1 MHDQSLPVMAC
12 LVWAATHSDSPEHM
26 AELFRA
32 NEKKFSDLFSEKPQ
46 SSVHAEVVRRPF

>member
-1 MHDQSLPVMAC
+1 MHDQSLPVIAC